1 MFLPTEVLDKMR
13 VVIADANQVVRTWVR
28 TQLSQA
34 GVKHVGMAGTS
45 ADLLRQCSAT
55 TPDVVLCD
63 YNFGEK
69 QDGLRVLEE
78 LRLNDI
84 LPLSSVFMI
93 VTGERVRKRVVSA
106 AEFAPDDY
114 LLKPFT
120 SGQLG
125 ERLVKAVEKKHA
137 LKSIY
142 EQMAARDLEGVVIEC
157 DRVLASAPRYSMDA
171 LRIRAEALIALG
183 RLDEAAEIYK
193 AVMARNT
200 VPWARIGYAMVL
212 RERGETSEAARHA
225 AEINQEFPD
234 FMGVYDFLGELHE
247 KAGEL
252 EQARTYY
259 ERADSIAPDNLRRLR
274 NIGEICLESGDAE
287 EAAKVMRRVVERTEG
302 TSLASAEDHL
312 TLIKSLIEL
321 PDTGSELN
329 QRLNEMK
336 PLLQGSESATV
347 LADALEARVKAQQGD
362 ESGARAAIER
372 ALKAHSEL
380 QKQDTLAPTE
390 LADAC
395 FRTNN
400 DEAAAG
406 LVEQLEAS
414 GSAPSRLKRQSARSA
429 RERAQVAAAQLAAE
443 TAAGP
448 DLDHIEAE
456 LTRLADV
463 IKRLDPAWS
472 DALAE
477 EARNILI
484 DVFTLAPRERRVI
497 DAHIHY
503 NRVAQKHG
511 YERHKPTARTNS
523 EDQE

>member
-13 VVIADANQVVRTWVR
+13 VVIADANQVVRTWMR
-28 TQLSQA
+28 SQLSQA
-34 GVKHVGMAGTS
+34 GVRHVAMAGTS
-45 ADLLRQCSAT
+45 ADLLRNCSAV

-69 QDGLRVLEE
+69 HDGLRVLEE
-78 LRLNDI
+78 LRLNSV

-120 SGQLG
+120 AGQLG

-142 EQMAARDLEGVVIEC
+142 ERMAERDLEGVIVASDQVIEKT
-157 DRVLASAPRYSMDA
+157 PRYSMDA

-183 RLDEAAEIYK
+183 RVDEATEIYQ

-200 VPWARIGYAMVL
+200 VPWARIGYALVL
-212 RERGETSEAARHA
+212 RERGLFDEAARHA
-225 AEINQEFPD
+225 AELNEEFPD

-247 KAGEL
+247 RNGEL
-252 EQARTYY
+252 DKAIGYY

-274 NIGEICLESGDAE
+274 NIGELCLEAGDAE
-287 EAAKVMRRVVERTEG
+287 RSAGVMRRVLERTEG
-302 TSLASAEDHL
+302 TSLASPEDHL

-321 PDTGSELN
+321 PEAAGELGL
-329 QRLNEMK
+329 RIEEMRS
-336 PLLQGSESATV
+336 LVGDDEGASILS
-347 LADALEARVKAQQGD
+347 DAVEARMRARAGD
-362 ESGARAAIER
+362 ESGARAAIDR
-372 ALKAHSEL
+372 ALQAHASLKAAS
-380 QKQDTLAPTE
+380 TLATTE

-395 FRTNN
+395 FSTGNE
-400 DEAAAG
+400 EAAAP
-406 LVEQLEAS
+406 LVEQLEAK
-414 GSAPSRLKRQSARSA
+414 GTPLPGRLKRQQNNSARDRA
-429 RERAQVAAAQLAAE
+429 RLAAEQLAAE
-443 TAAGP
+443 AAEGP
-448 DLDHIEAE
+448 DLDKVDQE
-456 LTRLADV
+456 LEKLAKLIHRLEPD
-463 IKRLDPAWS
+463 WS
-472 DALAE
+472 DATGE

-484 DVFTLAPRERRVI
+484 EVFTLAPRERRVI
-497 DAHIHY
+497 DAHIQY

-511 YERHKPTARTNS
+511 HERHKPTARQS
-523 EDQE
+523 G